1 MKILI
6 ISDLYYPHIGGVSEH
21 IYYIANEFEK
31 MGHYVR
37 ILTGKIPGGF
47 KPDER
52 RVIRLGMGVAIKWNK
67 SVGRITIGHDLLK
80 TRKIMNA
87 FDVNHIHGGL
97 TPTYPLLTL
106 QMSEKTKIFT
116 FHSTFDRSIPFKIL
130 RRPLLHFFKKIDGA
144 IAVSETAKES
154 FSRYFPGDYR
164 IIPNGVDI
172 NRFTPSL
179 QKEKDTLLFVG
190 RLEERKGL
198 KYLIKALKIIHE
210 RGRDL
215 KLIVV
220 GGGYRKYRME
230 IPNGI
235 KNSIQFTGFVSPESL
250 PEYYKRAEI
259 FVSPA
264 TGAESFGIVLIEA
277 MASATPVLAS
287 DIPGYRTVIKDMENG
302 LLVPPKD
309 PAAIAEGIIRL
320 LNDKKMRQKIVK
332 NGLKTARFYS
342 WDRIAK
348 QIIDFYYE
356 INPSLS

>member
-21 IYYIANEFEK
+21 IYHIANKFEK

-52 RVIRLGMGVAIKWNK
+52 RVIRLGMGVSIQWNK
-67 SVGRITIGHDLLK
+67 SVGRVTIGHDLLK
-80 TRKIMNA
+80 ARKIMNS

-116 FHSTFDRSIPFKIL
+116 FHSTFDRSIPFKVF
-130 RRPLLHFFKKIDGA
+130 RKPLLHFFNKIDGA

-154 FSRYFPGDYR
+154 FSKYFPGDYR

-172 NRFTPSL
+172 DRFTPHFKK
-179 QKEKDTLLFVG
+179 QKGTVLFVG

-198 KYLIKALKIIHE
+198 KYLIKAFKIIKD
-210 RGRDL
+210 RGRNL

-220 GGGYRKYRME
+220 GGGYRKYRMD

-235 KNSIQFTGFVSPESL
+235 KNSIHFTGFVSPEAL

-287 DIPGYRTVIKDMENG
+287 DIPGYRIVIRDKENG
-302 LLVPPKD
+302 ILVPPKD
-309 PAAIAEGIIRL
+309 PSAIAEGIITL
-320 LNDKKMRQKIVK
+320 LDNKKMRQKIVK
-332 NGLKTARFYS
+332 NGLKTAQFYS
-342 WDRIAK
+342 WDKIAK

-356 INPSLS
+356 INPSLP